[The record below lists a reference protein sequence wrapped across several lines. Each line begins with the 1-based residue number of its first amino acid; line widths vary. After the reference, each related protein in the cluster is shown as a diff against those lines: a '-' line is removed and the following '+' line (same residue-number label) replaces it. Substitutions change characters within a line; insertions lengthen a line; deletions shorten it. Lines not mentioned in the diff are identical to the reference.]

1 MLLLLF
7 NNTSSRILSTQTKKK
22 VSEDYDK
29 LDSLTSATT
38 KLSSSKDK
46 GEEDKE
52 NKLNE
57 TEKRLERATA
67 SATRS
72 NYGLRDKDAR
82 K

>member
-1 MLLLLF
+1 MLLVLF

-67 SATRS
+67 SARS